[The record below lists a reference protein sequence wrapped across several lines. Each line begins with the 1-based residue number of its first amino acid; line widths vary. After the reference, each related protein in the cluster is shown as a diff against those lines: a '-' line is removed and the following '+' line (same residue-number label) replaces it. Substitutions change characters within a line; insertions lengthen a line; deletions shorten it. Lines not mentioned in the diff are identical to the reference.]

1 MIVSPGT
8 SRKFWRATPKQ
19 LLLFERPNVS
29 LARNGQKEPLH
40 SELNLGNRHSALS
53 SLTPL
58 LSRLSWSRESL
69 ADELHHSG
77 VCNPGLDCHRS
88 PRYLTISMVTTTTI
102 LYTIVPSRTTPG
114 RSF

>member
-8 SRKFWRATPKQ
+8 SRKFERATPKQ
-19 LLLFERPNVS
+19 LLLFERPNAS

-58 LSRLSWSRESL
+58 PSRLSWSRESL

-88 PRYLTISMVTTTTI
+88 PRYLTISMVTFTAILQRAVARGTT
-102 LYTIVPSRTTPG
+102 SG
-114 RSF
+114 